1 MQLTRIMK
9 SREQEY
15 KEIFIAEALEYF
27 DALNRHIST
36 LEKEPGD
43 EQTLAEIFRL
53 LHNLKANSKAIGY
66 LQISDVSHKLET
78 AFSLIRSKELVFS
91 DEVVTVLFDGIDMLG
106 ELIHNVDNPKYGE
119 PDPILLRNLDIIV
132 ENLSESTI
140 ELAKVQKYNTSK
152 NLSLSELIY
161 IQIKKL
167 DHMMN
172 LVGELMIDRDRIISI
187 SRDLGNDELK
197 SVSSHLY
204 RITEDLQYS
213 VMDARLVNIGSLFNK
228 FPRIVRDIASAEK
241 KEVNLSIRGQDIQI
255 DRNILQII
263 TDSLL
268 HLVRNA
274 ITHGLEKPE
283 DREKKGK
290 NAAGNLLLSAQS
302 DRDNVLIT
310 LQDDGK
316 GIDMKSVKKKAI
328 ERQLVAPDIA
338 KGLAD
343 SEVLSFLFEPGFSTA
358 KEVTEFSG
366 RGVGLD
372 VVKNAIDSIGGRIT
386 VDSEKGKGT
395 TFILQLPTSIAVKG
409 ALLFEVDNIYY
420 AIPLIHTDQVV
431 ALDRDELHEVG
442 DVLVANLKGETI
454 TVVYLNELL
463 NAPEA
468 DMKLGDKTRLN
479 GQVQNIIIVSYNNR
493 KLGLIV
499 DKLYRQQDIVV
510 KPLSKPLQQI
520 DIYGGVTLL
529 GTGRVCLVL
538 DVPAVT
544 RYFINMR
551 QGRGDGKE

>member
-1 MQLTRIMK
+1 MQGSRSVQLTVTMK

-36 LEKEPGD
+36 LEKEPD
-43 EQTLAEIFRL
+43 SDKTLAEIFRL

-78 AFSLIRSKELVFS
+78 AFSLIRNKELVFS
-91 DEVVTVLFDGIDMLG
+91 DEVVKVLFDGIDLLG
-106 ELIHNVDNPKYGE
+106 ELIHNIDNANYGE
-119 PDPILLRNLDIIV
+119 PDPVLLRNLDIIV
-132 ENLSESTI
+132 ENLSDSTI
-140 ELAKVQKYNTSK
+140 ELTKVQKYNTSK
-152 NLSLSELIY
+152 KLSLSELIY

-172 LVGELMIDRDRIISI
+172 LVGELMIDRDRILSI
-187 SRDLGNDELK
+187 SRELNNDELK

-228 FPRIVRDIASAEK
+228 FPRIVRDIASAEG
-241 KEVNLSIRGQDIQI
+241 KEVNLKLDGHDIQI
-255 DRNILQII
+255 DRNILQIMA
-263 TDSLL
+263 DSLL

-274 ITHGLEKPE
+274 ITHGLEQPE
-283 DREKKGK
+283 ERESNGK
-290 NAAGNLLLSAQS
+290 NTAGILRLVAQS
-302 DRDNVLIT
+302 DRDNVLIK
-310 LQDDGK
+310 LEDDGR
-316 GIDMKSVKKKAI
+316 GIDLRQVKRTAVEK
-328 ERQLVAPDIA
+328 QLISAEAANGMGDDEA
-338 KGLAD
+338 
-343 SEVLSFLFEPGFSTA
+343 LSLLFEPGFSTA
-358 KEVTEFSG
+358 KEITEFSG

-372 VVKNAIDSIGGRIT
+372 VVKNAIDSIGGRINIS
-386 VDSEKGKGT
+386 SEKGKGT
-395 TFILQLPTSIAVKG
+395 TFSLQLPSSIAVKG
-409 ALLFEVDNIYY
+409 ALLFEVDSIYF

-431 ALDRDELHEVG
+431 SLDKDELHEVG
-442 DVLVANLKGETI
+442 GVLIANLKGETV

-468 DMKLGDKTRLN
+468 SMNLGDKSRLN
-479 GQVQNIIIVSYNNR
+479 GAVQNIIIVSYNNR

-510 KPLSKPLQQI
+510 KALSKPLDKI

-529 GTGRVCLVL
+529 GTGKVCLVL
-538 DVPAVT
+538 DVPAIT
-544 RYFINMR
+544 RYFITKK
-551 QGRGDGKE
+551 QA